1 MDVANHSAPFLG
13 STAKQGTIMNRC
25 VAVVFGVVVVAGA
38 STANGQ
44 EQYPQPPGVGQVTE
58 PGSVPGQDDRQSR
71 VLFTL
76 DGLDV
81 HVWAPLEPHYNAEA
95 NRNLAGQSIWGTE

>member
-13 STAKQGTIMNRC
+13 STAKQGTIVNRC
-25 VAVVFGVVVVAGA
+25 VVVVFGLVVVAGA
-38 STANGQ
+38 RSANGQ